1 MSVDMAGASAASK
14 KKQQVPHKTS
24 VKKQGTL
31 CDKIWAKIDNK
42 KIPKIHRR
50 KSIKKCIRITCR
62 KLAAATT
69 TTRRRW

>member
-42 KIPKIHRR
+42 NFQKFTDGRR
-50 KSIKKCIRITCR
+50 LKKCIRITCR

-69 TTRRRW
+69 TTTRRW